1 MFNLIVD
8 RSEPIEIR
16 RMLKTLLPN
25 APILYLEKNK
35 DKYSGCW
42 KLAEIM
48 NIKYNNKHW
57 QLMELPGTTLYL
69 YAAYFDSRKF
79 VIKMNKILK
88 YFCRIVLPVI
98 RVMIMVKGETFQE
111 KK

>member
-79 VIKMNKILK
+79 
-88 YFCRIVLPVI
+88 CH
-98 RVMIMVKGETFQE
+98 
-111 KK
+111 